1 MELKCKYA
9 KRLYHL
15 ILKCNEMSRCSISI
29 EDFRKYMGIPKYYK
43 MGNIDQKILS
53 PALDELRAHL
63 HNLSVDKIKDGCSIV
78 SLQFRWN
85 TNTINPISFYNII
98 LKRRKSMKK
107 LSILLAAV
115 ILAVAALISGCGSSV
130 ADEFVGTWVSNNGYT
145 YISIEKKGTKNF
157 IINRYFYDKK
167 NNSDLFKSNTGELK
181 GEILEVEH
189 GFYTIKENK
198 IVESDNNIYN
208 KVKDKALSKE
218 ELQELAK
225 SK

>member
-1 MELKCKYA
+1 
-9 KRLYHL
+9 
-15 ILKCNEMSRCSISI
+15 
-29 EDFRKYMGIPKYYK
+29 
-43 MGNIDQKILS
+43 
-53 PALDELRAHL
+53 
-63 HNLSVDKIKDGCSIV
+63 
-78 SLQFRWN
+78 
-85 TNTINPISFYNII
+85 
-98 LKRRKSMKK
+98 MKK

-115 ILAVAALISGCGSSV
+115 ILAVAALISGCGSSSV

-145 YISIEKKGTKNF
+145 YISIEKKGSKNF

-198 IVESDNNIYN
+198 IVESDNNVYN
-208 KVKDKALSKE
+208 KVKDKAISKE

>member
-1 MELKCKYA
+1 
-9 KRLYHL
+9 
-15 ILKCNEMSRCSISI
+15 
-29 EDFRKYMGIPKYYK
+29 
-43 MGNIDQKILS
+43 
-53 PALDELRAHL
+53 
-63 HNLSVDKIKDGCSIV
+63 
-78 SLQFRWN
+78 
-85 TNTINPISFYNII
+85 
-98 LKRRKSMKK
+98 MKK
-107 LSILLAAV
+107 LSILLIAA
-115 ILAVAALISGCGSSV
+115 ILAITALIAGCGSSV

-181 GEILEVEH
+181 GEILEVEN

>member
-1 MELKCKYA
+1 
-9 KRLYHL
+9 
-15 ILKCNEMSRCSISI
+15 
-29 EDFRKYMGIPKYYK
+29 
-43 MGNIDQKILS
+43 
-53 PALDELRAHL
+53 
-63 HNLSVDKIKDGCSIV
+63 
-78 SLQFRWN
+78 
-85 TNTINPISFYNII
+85 
-98 LKRRKSMKK
+98 MKK
-107 LSILLAAV
+107 LSILLVAV
-115 ILAVAALISGCGSSV
+115 ILSITALIAGCGSNV